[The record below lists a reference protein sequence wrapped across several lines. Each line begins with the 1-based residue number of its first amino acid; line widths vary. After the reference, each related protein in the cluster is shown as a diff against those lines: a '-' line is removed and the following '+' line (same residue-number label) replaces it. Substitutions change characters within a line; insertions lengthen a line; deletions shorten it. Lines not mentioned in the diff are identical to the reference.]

1 MRVDAGTC
9 LTPLEHSS
17 RSLPEPTLATQTR
30 NRNRRRE
37 LAGGIGLRVV
47 LTGYSQ
53 GTHGVPE
60 LAGGIGLRVR
70 RLPMKMVD
78 VPQAKKDR
86 DLAQSRDR
94 KALSLL
100 IELHAL
106 ERDDLVGEAVVRLTH
121 HT

>member
-9 LTPLEHSS
+9 LTPLVALGAPRANPSPCK
-17 RSLPEPTLATQTR
+17 LGIG
-30 NRNRRRE
+30 NRR
-37 LAGGIGLRVV
+37 
-47 LTGYSQ
+47 
-53 GTHGVPE
+53 PE

-70 RLPMKMVD
+70 RVPMEMVD

-86 DLAQSRDR
+86 DFAQSRDR

-106 ERDDLVGEAVVRLTH
+106 ESDDLVGEAVVRLTH
-121 HT
+121 YT